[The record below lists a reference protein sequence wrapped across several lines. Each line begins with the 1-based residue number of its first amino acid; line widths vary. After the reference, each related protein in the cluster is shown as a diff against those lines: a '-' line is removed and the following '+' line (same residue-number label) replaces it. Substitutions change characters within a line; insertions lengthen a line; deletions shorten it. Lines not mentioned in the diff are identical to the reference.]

1 MYRSKIPARQI
12 QTANDGRKQQQRRKQ
27 HRLHNI
33 FGNSEIVILFRD
45 QHRQRVG
52 RSIALCRGKIFYH
65 ADKGK
70 TVAVQEHK
78 TVTHGF
84 NAKRFRRNIAEAFL
98 RIGHQGRSRIQGI
111 TALRGQ
117 QAGEAAEVGGLVITR
132 GKEGLIDGET
142 THSIDRAV
150 CPDHGD
156 RQQNRLFRGSR
167 QGDKVSGAA
176 GIGNRGGSLYGM
188 LRVIGELPNMEFL
201 RPLPM
206 RHDIVCFAHAGNAPE
221 QQQVIGHAPRVCP
234 LHVEAAAGICR
245 IPVAHGAFQDD
256 EPAGAVRLPDVLT
269 QRLEHGLLQPLH
281 CVCASVESGKLRGLP
296 LHDGAHVLGQM
307 HAHDGDIAPHRL
319 HVRLK
324 GLHAE
329 AQRGAQLLLRAFELI
344 KEEQPGDKRRRQNKA
359 QRDHIDRKALF
370 HGAPYIIKF
379 RKCVSRHAPYPPGNV
394 FICRSSTAAPMSPR
408 PERRH
413 PRRLRRGRAAPAAA
427 AAERRTGR

>member
-1 MYRSKIPARQI
+1 MQRLILIQKLRGLLLHGLLFLLQRGDDLLILPILRLQRSGDRLKISKRHLLATAILVPQPLQIPMYRSKIPARQI

-70 TVAVQEHK
+70 TVAVQGHK

-84 NAKRFRRNIAEAFL
+84 NGECFRRNIAEAFL

-117 QAGEAAEVGGLVITR
+117 QAGEAAEVGGLVIAR
-132 GKEGLIDGET
+132 GKVGLIDGEAA
-142 THSIDRAV
+142 HSIDRAV

-221 QQQVIGHAPRVCP
+221 QQQVIGHTPRVCP
-234 LHVEAAAGICR
+234 LHVEAAADIRC
-245 IPVAHGAFQDD
+245 IPVAHGALQDN
-256 EPAGAVRLPDVLT
+256 ERAGAVRLPDILA
-269 QRLEHGLLQPLH
+269 QRLQHSVLYRFGRLHIPVQILKGDALLLQ
-281 CVCASVESGKLRGLP
+281 R
-296 LHDGAHVLGQM
+296 VLQ
-307 HAHDGDIAPHRL
+307 
-319 HVRLK
+319 
-324 GLHAE
+324 
-329 AQRGAQLLLRAFELI
+329 
-344 KEEQPGDKRRRQNKA
+344 
-359 QRDHIDRKALF
+359 QRDHIL
-370 HGAPYIIKF
+370 G
-379 RKCVSRHAPYPPGNV
+379 
-394 FICRSSTAAPMSPR
+394 
-408 PERRH
+408 
-413 PRRLRRGRAAPAAA
+413 
-427 AAERRTGR
+427 